1 MLECI
6 DVSLRYGSVQALAG
20 ASLTLSARA
29 TGAVIG
35 PSGSGKSTL
44 LRVITG
50 LERPDAG
57 SVRWAGAALDGVPA
71 HQRGF
76 GLMFQDYAL
85 FPHLDVAANIG
96 FSLDVA
102 GWPPAT
108 TERRVDELLELVG
121 LEGFA
126 GRTVDRLSGGEQQRV
141 ALARTLASSPQ
152 LVLLD
157 EPLGALD
164 RALRDELLPEMR
176 RIFTT
181 LGSTVLYVTHDHDEA
196 FAVANEVFVMRSGE
210 LVGHGTPE
218 ELWRRPPDLETAR
231 FFGFEPEIAAVVS
244 SGVADLEFG
253 SLAVDVADGSYVAAF
268 APGAAVLD
276 PAGNVS
282 ATVMTSRYT
291 TQGHV
296 LMVEAA
302 GHRLGL
308 RSPGHRSRGETVALS
323 LSADRIALY
332 PQTSSP
338 SNSSV

>member
-108 TERRVDELLELVG
+108 TERR
-121 LEGFA
+121 
-126 GRTVDRLSGGEQQRV
+126 GRRAARARRSGGFPPV
-141 ALARTLASSPQ
+141 AP
-152 LVLLD
+152 
-157 EPLGALD
+157 
-164 RALRDELLPEMR
+164 
-176 RIFTT
+176 
-181 LGSTVLYVTHDHDEA
+181 STV
-196 FAVANEVFVMRSGE
+196 S
-210 LVGHGTPE
+210 P
-218 ELWRRPPDLETAR
+218 
-231 FFGFEPEIAAVVS
+231 VVS
-244 SGVADLEFG
+244 SSG
-253 SLAVDVADGSYVAAF
+253 
-268 APGAAVLD
+268 
-276 PAGNVS
+276 
-282 ATVMTSRYT
+282 
-291 TQGHV
+291 
-296 LMVEAA
+296 
-302 GHRLGL
+302 
-308 RSPGHRSRGETVALS
+308 
-323 LSADRIALY
+323 
-332 PQTSSP
+332 
-338 SNSSV
+338 